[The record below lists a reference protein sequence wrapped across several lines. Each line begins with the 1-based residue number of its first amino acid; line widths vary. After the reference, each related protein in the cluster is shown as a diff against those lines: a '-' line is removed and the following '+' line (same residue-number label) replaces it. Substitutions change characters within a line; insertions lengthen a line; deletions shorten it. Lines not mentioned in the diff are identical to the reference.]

1 MRHNIKQCIMAKEKG
16 YTKRV
21 ETTATTTGE
30 RAFQSKDVET
40 DLLFGKKNYMYI
52 LSGIG
57 FIFLGMVLM
66 SGGHM
71 PSPEIWDESLIYS
84 PIRITVAPML
94 ILIGLIVNVYAVFVK
109 K

>member
-1 MRHNIKQCIMAKEKG
+1 MAKEKG

-21 ETTATTTGE
+21 ETSGSGLTDKTI
-30 RAFQSKDVET
+30 QSKDVES
-40 DLLFGKKNYMYI
+40 DLLFGKKNYIFI

-57 FIFLGMVLM
+57 LIFLGMVLM

-71 PSPEIWDESLIYS
+71 PSPDVWDESLIYS
-84 PIRITVAPML
+84 PMRITVAPML
-94 ILIGLIVNVYAVFVK
+94 ILAGLIVNVYAVFVK

>member
-1 MRHNIKQCIMAKEKG
+1 MAKEKG

-21 ETTATTTGE
+21 ESSGSVTAEKTI
-30 RAFQSKDVET
+30 QVSDVES
-40 DLLFGKKNYMYI
+40 DLLFGKKNYIFI

-57 FIFLGMVLM
+57 LIFLGMILM

-71 PSPEIWDESLIYS
+71 PSPDVWDESLIYS
-84 PIRITVAPML
+84 PIRITVAPIL
-94 ILIGLIVNVYAVFVK
+94 ILAGLIVNVYAVFVK